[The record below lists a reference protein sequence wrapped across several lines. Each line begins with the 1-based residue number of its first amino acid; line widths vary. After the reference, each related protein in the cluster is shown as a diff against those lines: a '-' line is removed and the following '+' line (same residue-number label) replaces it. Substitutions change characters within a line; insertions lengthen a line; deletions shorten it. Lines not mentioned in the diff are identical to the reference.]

1 MRTNELFVQEMI
13 YLLVAV
19 SLFLF
24 GRVLLGGGE
33 SDLVEDELGDGVGEG
48 RGNWEPWGFGFV
60 SLGIGNVA
68 QFEVLAI
75 GESEG
80 DGSLSISTVSGSGG
94 LDAITSFG
102 VGAVFSSGAGVHT
115 VVLEDGDF
123 IGFGAVWGR
132 GGVAGVGGGGSHGQ
146 KAGED
151 DLRKIQNNGM
161 IWNHQLNN
169 EISYENQIY
178 SCNEINNVNHKNI
191 SAQDYFITGRAN
203 VISCEVGFR

>member
-1 MRTNELFVQEMI
+1 MKLFMQEII
-13 YLLVAV
+13 YLLVAAAV
-19 SLFLF
+19 ILI
-24 GRVLLGGGE
+24 GVLRGGE
-33 SDLVEDELGDGVGEG
+33 GDLVEDELGDGVGEG

-80 DGSLSISTVSGSGG
+80 DGSLGFYGTIGAWTVSGSGG

-132 GGVAGVGGGGSHGQ
+132 GGVARVGGGGSHGQ

-151 DLRKIQNNGM
+151 DLS
-161 IWNHQLNN
+161 
-169 EISYENQIY
+169 EE
-178 SCNEINNVNHKNI
+178 
-191 SAQDYFITGRAN
+191 N
-203 VISCEVGFR
+203 VIN